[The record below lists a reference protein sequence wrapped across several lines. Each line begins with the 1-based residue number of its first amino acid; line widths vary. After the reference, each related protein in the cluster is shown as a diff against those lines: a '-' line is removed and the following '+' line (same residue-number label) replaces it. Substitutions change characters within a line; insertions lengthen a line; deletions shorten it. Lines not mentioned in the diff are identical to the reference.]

1 MIEVSERTRAG
12 CAIAIVCAIIPPID
26 TPTTWA
32 VSQPRWSIR
41 PKASA
46 AMSSSVYGGRPPR
59 PRKDRTS
66 WRRVTRPPSRLDRP
80 VSRLSKRTTWNPASA
95 SIVHSSG
102 SHQFIGPPSPI
113 TSNRGSPSGL
123 PKVW

>member
-1 MIEVSERTRAG
+1 
-12 CAIAIVCAIIPPID
+12 
-26 TPTTWA
+26 
-32 VSQPRWSIR
+32 
-41 PKASA
+41 
-46 AMSSSVYGGRPPR
+46 MSSSVYGGRPPR

-66 WRRVTRPPSRLDRP
+66 WLRVTRPESRLDRP
-80 VSRLSKRTTWNPASA
+80 VSRLSKRTTWKPASA

-113 TSNRGSPSGL
+113 TSTSGSPSAL

>member
-1 MIEVSERTRAG
+1 MIEVSERTRVG
-12 CAIAIVCAIIPPID
+12 RAIAIVWTIIPPID

-32 VSQPRWSIR
+32 DSQPRWSIR
-41 PKASA
+41 PNASS

-59 PRKDRTS
+59 PRNDRTS
-66 WRRVTRPPSRLDRP
+66 WVRVTRPESRLDLP

-102 SHQFIGPPSPI
+102 SHQFIGPPRPI
-113 TSNRGSPSGL
+113 TSSSGSPSEL